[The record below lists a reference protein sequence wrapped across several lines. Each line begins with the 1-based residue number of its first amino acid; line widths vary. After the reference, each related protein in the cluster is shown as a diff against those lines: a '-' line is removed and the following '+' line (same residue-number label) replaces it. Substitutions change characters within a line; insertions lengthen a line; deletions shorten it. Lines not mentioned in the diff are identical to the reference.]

1 MLAYLRPLAFGLC
14 LALAVPS
21 ASWAQNSK
29 FNPFLDPAN
38 APNRN
43 VPPVPAP
50 TLPDRAQSAPSIAAP
65 PVNSVNPRASSGRG
79 GTGMS
84 RRGYSR
90 LRGRYAQ
97 EAVRSNDRLLD
108 NKLKSICR
116 GC

>member
-1 MLAYLRPLAFGLC
+1 MLGYLRPVAISLC
-14 LALAVPS
+14 VALAVPS
-21 ASWAQNSK
+21 ASLAQGK
-29 FNPFLDPAN
+29 INPFLDPAN

-50 TLPDRAQSAPSIAAP
+50 ALPERAQGAPSIAAP
-65 PVNSVNPRASSGRG
+65 PVNSVNPRASSGRVG
-79 GTGMS
+79 AGMS

-97 EAVRSNDRLLD
+97 EAVRSNDKLLD

>member
-1 MLAYLRPLAFGLC
+1 MLGYLRPVAFGLC
-14 LALAVPS
+14 VVFAVTS
-21 ASWAQNSK
+21 ASLAQGTK
-29 FNPFLDPAN
+29 INPFLDPAN
-38 APNRN
+38 APNRPQ
-43 VPPVPAP
+43 PPVAP
-50 TLPDRAQSAPSIAAP
+50 LPDRAQGAPSIAAP
-65 PVNSVNPRASSGRG
+65 PVNSVNPRSSSGRVGLG
-79 GTGMS
+79 GS